1 MKKKFLLQIMGAVMV
16 AGLMTGCGAKNDI
29 STEQKT
35 ETVTETAEDQ
45 ATDESTEES
54 VEEDTETDEA
64 AEQETE
70 EADTADAGEAD
81 EADEKADS
89 ADDAEET
96 DSADADAE
104 EDAEEDNADAES
116 AEDTTDTAS
125 SKTDTAEVQSVGTE
139 AAATDTSKDESADA
153 DTTATDASS
162 EEFVFTNT
170 DPVTTAGWTITLED
184 VEKNASLEN
193 VSVQLGYTGVE
204 TSDYQKEAEA
214 GKTFCLIKM
223 AIKKDGSK
231 ETFQWDNLK
240 LTDGSGNEYTRM
252 EDEFLTD
259 LGMTRMPGTAL
270 NFGSNEGWIAFEID
284 ENATDLVLS
293 YQFASEEYSCELK

>member
-1 MKKKFLLQIMGAVMV
+1 M
-16 AGLMTGCGAKNDI
+16 
-29 STEQKT
+29 
-35 ETVTETAEDQ
+35 
-45 ATDESTEES
+45 
-54 VEEDTETDEA
+54 
-64 AEQETE
+64 
-70 EADTADAGEAD
+70 
-81 EADEKADS
+81 
-89 ADDAEET
+89 
-96 DSADADAE
+96 
-104 EDAEEDNADAES
+104 
-116 AEDTTDTAS
+116 
-125 SKTDTAEVQSVGTE
+125 
-139 AAATDTSKDESADA
+139 
-153 DTTATDASS
+153 
-162 EEFVFTNT
+162 
-170 DPVTTAGWTITLED
+170 
-184 VEKNASLEN
+184 
-193 VSVQLGYTGVE
+193 E

>member
-16 AGLMTGCGAKNDI
+16 AGLMTGCGAKSGTSN
-29 STEQKT
+29 EQKT
-35 ETVTETAEDQ
+35 ETTTESAESKE
-45 ATDESTEES
+45 TEESTEADT
-54 VEEDTETDEA
+54 VEDTE
-64 AEQETE
+64 Q
-70 EADTADAGEAD
+70 ADTADAGEATKAE
-81 EADEKADS
+81 EADTEEADTTDTE
-89 ADDAEET
+89 ADATDTDEEV
-96 DSADADAE
+96 ADAE
-104 EDAEEDNADAES
+104 EDTESDTDEASEEAEKTADAGEES
-116 AEDTTDTAS
+116 DTA
-125 SKTDTAEVQSVGTE
+125 KVQSTGTE
-139 AAATDTSKDESADA
+139 AAADADETDAAGADA
-153 DTTATDASS
+153 STED
-162 EEFVFTNT
+162 FVFTNT
-170 DPVTTAGWTITLED
+170 DPVTAAGWTITLED
-184 VEKNASLEN
+184 VEKNPSLEN

>member
-16 AGLMTGCGAKNDI
+16 AGLMTGCGAKNDT

-45 ATDESTEES
+45 ATDESTD
-54 VEEDTETDEA
+54 EDIETDEA
-64 AEQETE
+64 DAE
-70 EADTADAGEAD
+70 DTADAGEAD

-125 SKTDTAEVQSVGTE
+125 AKTDTAEVQSVGTE

-153 DTTATDASS
+153 DTTASDASS

-204 TSDYQKEAEA
+204 TSDYQKEAES

>member
-16 AGLMTGCGAKNDI
+16 AGLMTGCGAKNDT

-45 ATDESTEES
+45 ATDESTAESAEE
-54 VEEDTETDEA
+54 
-64 AEQETE
+64 
-70 EADTADAGEAD
+70 DTADAGETD

-125 SKTDTAEVQSVGTE
+125 AKTDTAEVQSAGTE
-139 AAATDTSKDESADA
+139 AAVTDTSKDESADA
-153 DTTATDASS
+153 IASDASS
-162 EEFVFTNT
+162 EDFVFTNT